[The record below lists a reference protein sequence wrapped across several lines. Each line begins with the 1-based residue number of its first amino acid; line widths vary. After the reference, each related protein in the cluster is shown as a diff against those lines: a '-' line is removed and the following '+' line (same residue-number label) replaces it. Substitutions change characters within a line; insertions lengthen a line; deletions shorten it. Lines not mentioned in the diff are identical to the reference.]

1 MANSQAA
8 VYSVLLIF
16 LPFACLRYLTHTKK
30 VMRAHINFE
39 EKKQTIKKT
48 TLFHLTHIFS
58 QIKLFIIRASLQFR
72 VYCRLCG
79 SDVTNLKTLHRPGHV
94 RKLDLNVMHASV
106 GLDVSLRTLA
116 KEN

>member
-1 MANSQAA
+1 
-8 VYSVLLIF
+8 
-16 LPFACLRYLTHTKK
+16 
-30 VMRAHINFE
+30 MRAHINFE
-39 EKKQTIKKT
+39 EKNKTNKQKT
-48 TLFHLTHIFS
+48 MFHSTPIFS
-58 QIKLFIIRASLQFR
+58 QIKLFIICASLQFR

-79 SDVTNLKTLHRPGHV
+79 SDVTNLKTLHRTGHV